1 MDIAKR
7 EMERKRKAL
16 LEAKQKMISDEPS
29 SSNSVTV
36 HRRKF
41 MKTSDVRRILEE
53 EEEMKEKKKSASAS
67 AIKNETINASNN
79 ESNEEAS
86 HLPDSATRTKNPTL
100 QTSRDD
106 NEDNKGDATRHKLD
120 SKSSHLMLQ
129 QHTTLEAVQRELR
142 RLGLPVTYFGETSV
156 GQRLQRLQQA
166 QTHQSIRQLQEREAD
181 EFRLGQ
187 GFGIRNT
194 YLEKDAAGND
204 NGMSL
209 KATDFQEDD
218 HDRNSSKKRKDRTD
232 AGSSNDN
239 NNNNNKHQ
247 NHEGAATTTT
257 PEVDEDDND
266 KHKRIYKHFKGLLKQ
281 WENDLNQRSDD
292 VKRSLAGR
300 NETKKV
306 KQCKDYIRPLFQLCK
321 RRQLDDN
328 MADKLYAMVL
338 FCEEGEFVRA
348 HDAYMDIAIGRAAW
362 PIGVTMVG
370 IHARTGR
377 AKIESSNVAHVM
389 NSELQRKYLTSV
401 KRLLTYEQNQR
412 TDVDPSKK
420 VR

>member
-1 MDIAKR
+1 MDIVKR

-53 EEEMKEKKKSASAS
+53 EEEEMKEKKKSAASS
-67 AIKNETINASNN
+67 AIKNETINALNN
-79 ESNEEAS
+79 DSNEEAS
-86 HLPDSATRTKNPTL
+86 HLPDSTTRTKNPTL

-106 NEDNKGDATRHKLD
+106 NEDKLD
-120 SKSSHLMLQ
+120 SKSSQVTLQ

-156 GQRLQRLQQA
+156 GHRLQRLQQA

-194 YLEKDAAGND
+194 YLEKDATGND

>member
-1 MDIAKR
+1 MDILKR

-16 LEAKQKMISDEPS
+16 LEAKQKMITDEPP
-29 SSNSVTV
+29 SSNGVAV

-53 EEEMKEKKKSASAS
+53 EEEMKEKKKNAAASK
-67 AIKNETINASNN
+67 IENEMINASNN
-79 ESNEEAS
+79 DSNEETS
-86 HLPDSATRTKNPTL
+86 HLPDSSTRTKNPTL

-106 NEDNKGDATRHKLD
+106 PENNKGDAALHKLD
-120 SKSSHLMLQ
+120 SKSSQLTLQ

-142 RLGLPVTYFGETSV
+142 LLGLAVTYFGEASV

-194 YLEKDAAGND
+194 YLEKDATGND

-209 KATDFQEDD
+209 NATDFQEDD
-218 HDRNSSKKRKDRTD
+218 HDRNSNKKRKDRTD

-239 NNNNNKHQ
+239 NNKHQ

-257 PEVDEDDND
+257 PADDDDDDD

-281 WENDLNQRSDD
+281 WEIDLNQRSDD